1 MIATRAVTREK
12 PDGYT
17 LLITIPAVAALKYI
31 NKIDGEDPL
40 AHLKPVSLFASGP
53 TGVVVKG
60 GTNINSIEDF
70 KKTCE
75 KPDAKCSWASGEPF
89 TLLVGTALLEDL
101 GLTDV
106 VNVRYPGTSVAVNDI
121 IGGRVT
127 MVVTGLASI
136 VPHHKSGTMK
146 ILAVST
152 DERQAQIPEV
162 PTYAQAGMGAVKFV
176 NNWYGIF
183 APRDTPDAVVEQISV
198 AMREAGKDP
207 SVVNVLSPLM
217 IKPVGSTPKEFQ
229 AVVKQAEQDVA
240 RLSKHLQ
247 SQ

>member
-1 MIATRAVTREK
+1 MCPSSR
-12 PDGYT
+12 DGQKT
-17 LLITIPAVAALKYI
+17 GLA
-31 NKIDGEDPL
+31 IDGEDPL